1 MAKILAVDD
10 AIIMRSIVK
19 STLELSGHEVICFE
33 SGETAL
39 SWAQN
44 QKIDLVISDQYMPGM
59 KGTTLI
65 GKLRELSHL
74 QGVPMLIL
82 STESKDEVKQLA
94 KDNGANGWIQKPIVP
109 EDLTNGVN
117 RVLDKYKN

>member
-1 MAKILAVDD
+1 
-10 AIIMRSIVK
+10 
-19 STLELSGHEVICFE
+19 
-33 SGETAL
+33 
-39 SWAQN
+39 
-44 QKIDLVISDQYMPGM
+44 
-59 KGTTLI
+59 
-65 GKLRELSHL
+65 
-74 QGVPMLIL
+74 LIL

>member
-1 MAKILAVDD
+1 MARILAVDD

-33 SGETAL
+33 DGAKAL
-39 SWAQN
+39 DWVKS

-65 GKLRELSHL
+65 AKLREFSHL
-74 QGVPMLIL
+74 QGIPMLIL
-82 STESKDEVKQLA
+82 STESKVEVKQLA
-94 KDNGANGWIQKPIVP
+94 KDSGANGWIQKPIVP
-109 EDLTNGVN
+109 EDLTSGVN
-117 RVLDKYKN
+117 RVLGKYKT